1 MRADVLYNYISNID
15 SALLKEAEE
24 FSFKER
30 RRKHTLMWT
39 AVATAC
45 ILLCSFWVYA
55 AVDLFSVEEDELMDG
70 LEVISVNV
78 KVSKIPLNEI
88 KGEVNEASEIIK
100 KNHENT
106 EDSELVPNIYSRD
119 FDSLQEALNY
129 VGYDKAR
136 MPNTPLEDTKTSI
149 WVNGQEDGRIN
160 EICITNYKTY
170 EYKHNPDKK
179 VFIKTPHGYNVK
191 VPCSVAFSNQIYMI
205 TDAYTENEIT
215 LNYSKEMFGD
225 SEEID
230 TKEITTQKGITCLIL
245 DSPRKRLG
253 SNFIVCFI
261 TIENVIYVFDVDY
274 TDEGRFQAIE
284 LIKEWANGFE

>member
-30 RRKHTLMWT
+30 RRKHTLMWM
-39 AVATAC
+39 AVAAAC

-106 EDSELVPNIYSRD
+106 EESELVPNFYSRD

-149 WVNGQEDGRIN
+149 WINGQEDGRIN

-225 SEEID
+225 IEEID
-230 TKEITTQKGITCLIL
+230 TKEITTQKGITCLII

-253 SNFIVCFI
+253 SNFIVCYI